1 MLRGFTSSCSPA
13 LPGGMR
19 WQTKAGMT
27 NQGWDGKSRQG
38 LERTQAAQ
46 GYSEHYEPSVPL
58 WRGWSPEG
66 PLSNCRQGGLCL
78 LHPLEICMP
87 SLSLPQALLEPCL
100 AILCFLPGGRAEA
113 GCFFPDW
120 KRQQSS
126 PFCQISLERSSVS
139 H

>member
-1 MLRGFTSSCSPA
+1 MA
-13 LPGGMR
+13 
-19 WQTKAGMT
+19 
-27 NQGWDGKSRQG
+27 NQGRDDKPRQG
-38 LERTQAAQ
+38 LARTQAAW
-46 GYSEHYEPSVPL
+46 GYSGQYEPSVPL
-58 WRGWSPEG
+58 GRGWSSVG

-87 SLSLPQALLEPCL
+87 SLSLPQALFVPCL
-100 AILCFLPGGRAEA
+100 AILCFLPGGQAEA

-126 PFCQISLERSSVS
+126 PLCQISLERSSVS